1 MGDVQPSH
9 VGLCVTDLA
18 RSMRFYCDGL
28 GFEVSDGY
36 DLDSAAVPGL
46 DAALEVP
53 GPAVLRSQMIVL
65 DGVKIE
71 LLHYS
76 SPAVDGTPSARRNQ
90 PGLTHLSFWVDDLDG
105 TIDRLVTAGGTLLAD
120 TRQSP
125 GVELVFLADPDG
137 TRVELMERP
146 GQQSQAPM

>member
-9 VGLCVTDLA
+9 VGLCVSDLA

-28 GFEVSDGY
+28 GFDASDGY
-36 DLDSAAVPGL
+36 NLDSTTVPGL

-65 DGVKIE
+65 DGLKIE

-76 SPAVDGTPSARRNQ
+76 SPPVDGTPSARRNQ
-90 PGLTHLSFWVDDLDG
+90 RGLTHLSFWVDDLDA
-105 TIDRLVTAGGTLLAD
+105 TIERLVACGGTLLAD

-146 GQQSQAPM
+146 A

>member
-1 MGDVQPSH
+1 MGELQPSH
-9 VGLCVTDLA
+9 LGLCVSDLG

-28 GFEVSDGY
+28 GFKESDGY
-36 DLDSAAVPGL
+36 DLDSTMVPGL

-65 DGVKIE
+65 DDLKIE
-71 LLHYS
+71 LLHYA
-76 SPAVDGTPSARRNQ
+76 SPAVEGTPSAHRNQ
-90 PGLTHLSFWVDDLDG
+90 RGLTHLSFWVDDLDA
-105 TIDRLVTAGGTLLAD
+105 TVARLVDSGGTLLAD

-146 GQQSQAPM
+146 RA